1 MANAAAEKRSVATDA
16 LETLGT
22 KPIPEDSGRD
32 AIHLAVEPVIA
43 GTTIFPGQDIGL
55 ENGLAGPSENP
66 LGIADP
72 FMTCPVKKGE
82 RFWLVVYPRQITSLR
97 HVWSHPAFPED
108 GPAQQHSG
116 SGVSASERWLR
127 NYADEIDEDFDTLM
141 DAAAAFLDSN
151 EYFKGERTGDYYGK
165 FEGESTHPDF
175 WTHYEAHKGV
185 IVPESDRHS
194 FFTCSC

>member
-1 MANAAAEKRSVATDA
+1 MNATEKRSVVTDA

-22 KPIPEDSGRD
+22 RPIPDNSGRD

-43 GTTIFPGQDIGL
+43 GATIFPGQHIGI
-55 ENGLAGPSENP
+55 EDGLAGPSENP

-72 FMTCPVKKGE
+72 FMSCPVKQGE

-97 HVWSHPAFPED
+97 HVWSHPGFSDE
-108 GPAQQHSG
+108 PAEGDAKSN
-116 SGVSASERWLR
+116 SEKWLI
-127 NYADEIDEDFDTLM
+127 NYANEIDEDLGTLLN
-141 DAAAAFLDSN
+141 AARSYLECG

-175 WTHYEAHKGV
+175 WRHFEAYTGEH
-185 IVPESDRHS
+185 VPTDKREDS